1 MRHTAIE
8 TIKDISYQNGRRV
21 AMVEQ
26 VISRA
31 DDCAK
36 MGELYLR
43 MSDLYR
49 RMEDDITEEERAAIA
64 EDLKSIKAEMAV
76 YTGYLEGYGV

>member
-1 MRHTAIE
+1 MRHTTIE

-36 MGELYLR
+36 MGELYFR

>member
-36 MGELYLR
+36 MGELYFR